1 VYNLIVLKI
10 NNKETVIMLKNTYMV
25 EGGMEMKNKVN
36 RVVLVGTGFV
46 GSSYAFALLNQ
57 GVTEEL
63 VLIDIN
69 KEKSE
74 GDAMDLN
81 HGLPFAPSPTKIWF
95 GDYSDCKDADIV
107 VLTAG
112 ANQKPGETRLDLV
125 EKNTKIFKGII
136 DQVMASGF
144 NGIFVVATNPV
155 DILTYATWKFS
166 GLPKERVIGSGT
178 ILDTARFRYLLGEY
192 FNVDTRNVHA
202 YIIGEHGDTELPV
215 WSHAFIGCRPISDIM
230 KEKAEY
236 KQEDLDQLFINV
248 RDAAYH
254 IIERKGATYY
264 GIAMGL
270 VRLTKAILQNEN
282 CILTVSAYLDG
293 HYGQNDIYI
302 GVPAVVNRNGIR
314 EVVELKLNDE
324 EKEKFNHSASVLK
337 DVMKRVGL

>member
-1 VYNLIVLKI
+1 
-10 NNKETVIMLKNTYMV
+10 M
-25 EGGMEMKNKVN
+25 GQVN
-36 RVVLVGTGFV
+36 RVVLIGTGFV

-63 VLIDIN
+63 VLIDLN

-81 HGLPFAPSPTKIWF
+81 HGLPFAPSRTKIWF
-95 GDYSDCKDADIV
+95 GDYSDCKTADLV
-107 VLTAG
+107 VISAG

-125 EKNTKIFKGII
+125 EKNTKIFKGIV
-136 DQVMASGF
+136 DSVMGSGF
-144 NGIFVVATNPV
+144 NGIFLVATNPV
-155 DILTYATWKFS
+155 DILTYAVWKFS

-178 ILDTARFRYLLGEY
+178 ILDTARFRFLLGNY
-192 FNVDTRNVHA
+192 FDVDTRNVHA

-215 WSHAFIGCRPISDIM
+215 WSNADIANM
-230 KEKAEY
+230 SIAEWSKKKADF
-236 KQEDLDQLFINV
+236 KQEDLDEIFLNV

-270 VRLTKAILQNEN
+270 VRLTKAILGDEN
-282 CILTVSAYLDG
+282 SVLTVSCYLDG
-293 HYGQNDIYI
+293 EYGHNDVYI

-314 EVVELKLNDE
+314 EVLEMELSE
-324 EKEKFNHSASVLK
+324 EEREKFSHSVDVLK
-337 DVMKRVGL
+337 KYLQPVLKQ

>member
-1 VYNLIVLKI
+1 
-10 NNKETVIMLKNTYMV
+10 MMM
-25 EGGMEMKNKVN
+25 EGGISMANGVN
-36 RVVLVGTGFV
+36 RVAVVGTGFV

-69 KEKSE
+69 KDKSE

-95 GDYSDCKDADIV
+95 GDYRDCKDADIV

-125 EKNTKIFKGII
+125 DKNVKIFQFIVSK
-136 DQVMASGF
+136 VMESGF
-144 NGIFVVATNPV
+144 DGIFLVATNPV

-192 FNVDTRNVHA
+192 FKVDARNVHA

-215 WSHAFIGCRPISDIM
+215 WSHADIGGRPILEIVNE
-230 KEKAEY
+230 KEEY
-236 KQEDLDQLFINV
+236 RREDLERLFMNV

-254 IIERKGATYY
+254 IIQRKGATYY

-282 CILTVSAYLDG
+282 SVLTVSAYLDG
-293 HYGQNDIYI
+293 QYNQSNIYI
-302 GVPAVVNRNGIR
+302 GVPAIVNRNGIR
-314 EVVELKLNDE
+314 EIFELKLNKE
-324 EKEKFNHSASVLK
+324 EQEKFAHSANVLK
-337 DVMKRVGL
+337 DVMKHTLTE

>member
-1 VYNLIVLKI
+1 MANGI
-10 NNKETVIMLKNTYMV
+10 
-25 EGGMEMKNKVN
+25 N
-36 RVVLVGTGFV
+36 RVVLIGTGFV

-63 VLIDIN
+63 VLIDLN

-81 HGLPFAPSPTKIWF
+81 HGIAFSPAPTKIWY

-107 VLTAG
+107 VISAG

-125 EKNTKIFKGII
+125 EKNTKIFKGIVE
-136 DQVMASGF
+136 QVMENGF
-144 NGIFVVATNPV
+144 DGIFLVATNPV
-155 DILTYATWKFS
+155 DILTYVTWKYS

-178 ILDTARFRYLLGEY
+178 ILDTARFRYLLGDY
-192 FNVDTRNVHA
+192 FQVDARNVHA

-215 WSHAFIGCRPISDIM
+215 WSRADIGGKPILDM
-230 KEKAEY
+230 MAEKEGY
-236 KQEDLDQLFINV
+236 KEEDLDEIFVNV

-282 CILTVSAYLDG
+282 SILTVSAYLDG
-293 HYGQNDIYI
+293 HYGGEDIFI
-302 GVPAVVNRNGIR
+302 GVPAIVNRNGIR
-314 EVVELKLNDE
+314 EIVELDLS
-324 EKEKFNHSASVLK
+324 EKEKNQFKHSVTVLTDIK
-337 DVMKRVGL
+337 NKINF

>member
-1 VYNLIVLKI
+1 MR
-10 NNKETVIMLKNTYMV
+10 ET
-25 EGGMEMKNKVN
+25 VN
-36 RVVLVGTGFV
+36 RVALIGTGFV

-63 VLIDIN
+63 VLIDLN

-81 HGLPFAPSPTKIWF
+81 HGMPFAPSQTKIWF
-95 GDYSDCKDADIV
+95 GDYADCKDADLV
-107 VLTAG
+107 VICAG

-125 EKNTKIFKGII
+125 EKNTKIFKGIV
-136 DQVMASGF
+136 DQIMASGF
-144 NGIFVVATNPV
+144 DGIFLVATNPV
-155 DILTYATWKFS
+155 DILTYAVWKFS

-178 ILDTARFRYLLGEY
+178 ILDTARFRFLLGDY
-192 FNVDTRNVHA
+192 FHVDTRNVHA

-215 WSHAFIGCRPISDIM
+215 WSHADIAGRSISKWISS
-230 KEKAEY
+230 KEQF
-236 KQEDLDQLFINV
+236 KQEDLEQIFLNV

-282 CILTVSAYLDG
+282 SVLTVSAYLDG
-293 HYGQNDIYI
+293 DYGHNDVYI
-302 GVPAVVNRNGIR
+302 GVPAIVNRNGIR
-314 EVVELKLNDE
+314 QIVQLELNEE
-324 EKEKFNHSASVLK
+324 EKSKFDHSVEVLK
-337 DVMKRVGL
+337 KIMEPVMKL